1 LSLTNN
7 TAVRIV
13 LGVLAAVVAA
23 SGHQAARAFPDGAP
37 WGAADPDAAENCAT
51 CHFDGETV
59 RNSKA
64 LAVRGL
70 PENLSSDTL
79 YDLVV
84 TFENPGGVA
93 AGFQMIAWTE
103 NQSAG
108 TFASQAA
115 DTETAGTAIRSTT
128 VTKKDGAVSWA
139 VQWRTP
145 TTIDTT
151 VNIYVAASAANDDQS
166 PLGDSIH
173 FRSYEYP
180 VR

>member
-1 LSLTNN
+1 
-7 TAVRIV
+7 
-13 LGVLAAVVAA
+13 
-23 SGHQAARAFPDGAP
+23 
-37 WGAADPDAAENCAT
+37 
-51 CHFDGETV
+51 
-59 RNSKA
+59 
-64 LAVRGL
+64 
-70 PENLSSDTL
+70 
-79 YDLVV
+79 
-84 TFENPGGVA
+84 
-93 AGFQMIAWTE
+93 MIAWAE

-115 DTETAGTAIRSTT
+115 DTETVGTAIRSTT